1 MDYVWEMIVEMTVQE
16 SKEGTAMTGNA
27 IGAAQI
33 ALHRPTYVEVD
44 VDCIRKNVKTF
55 LSLLKPETK
64 LMAIVKAD
72 AYGHG
77 AVPVARTAIEAGA
90 QWLGVALT
98 QEAAQL
104 RDAGFQQPIL
114 VLGYTDSQDYA
125 YMAAR
130 QIRPAIYSLEQGLA
144 FGEAAQA
151 AGVKASIH
159 IKVDTGMGRLGFQ
172 PGEEAL
178 QQILRL
184 ARHPYIEIEGLFT
197 HFAKA
202 DENDQ
207 TSVKGQAAM
216 FKAFSQQIK
225 NRGVAVPIC
234 HCANTAAAMKL
245 PEAHMDM
252 IRLGIGLY
260 GLYPSE
266 ESKQWGIQLAEAIS
280 LKSCLSHV
288 KAVPAGTA
296 VSYGHTWTAVRSS
309 VIGTVP
315 IGYADGVSRHLSN
328 RGTVLVNGQRAPIVG
343 RVCMDQLMVDLT
355 GLPEAATG
363 QPVVLL
369 GQQGAEKIPV
379 DEVAMLL
386 NTINYEIVCD
396 LSCRLPRRY
405 VNV

>member
-1 MDYVWEMIVEMTVQE
+1 MTGQKN
-16 SKEGTAMTGNA
+16 KEGSLIMEKAM
-27 IGAAQI
+27 GAEEI
-33 ALHRPTYVEVD
+33 LLRRPAYVEVD
-44 VDCIRKNVKTF
+44 LDCIRQNVKTY
-55 LSLLKPETK
+55 LSLLKPDTR

-77 AVPVARTAIEAGA
+77 AVPVARAATEAGA
-90 QWLGVALT
+90 RWLGVALT

-104 RDAGFQQPIL
+104 RDAGFRQPIL
-114 VLGYTDSQDYA
+114 VLGYADPQDYG
-125 YMAAR
+125 YMVR
-130 QIRPAIYSLEQGLA
+130 QQIRPAIYTLEQGLA
-144 FGEAAQA
+144 FGDAARA
-151 AGVKASIH
+151 AGIRAPIH
-159 IKVDTGMGRLGFQ
+159 LKVDTGMGRLGFL

-178 QQILRL
+178 QEILQL
-184 ARHPYIEIEGLFT
+184 ARHPHIEIEGLFT

-207 TSVKGQAAM
+207 TSVKGQAAL
-216 FKAFSQQIK
+216 FKQFAGQIK
-225 NRGVAVPIC
+225 DRGLAIPIC

-266 ESKQWGIQLAEAIS
+266 DSKQWGIQLAEAIS

-288 KAVPAGTA
+288 KAVPAGTSL
-296 VSYGHTWTAVRSS
+296 SYGHTWTASRPS

-328 RGTVLVNGQRAPIVG
+328 RGAALVDGRRVPMVG
-343 RVCMDQLMVDLT
+343 RVCMDQLMLDLT
-355 GLPEAATG
+355 GLPGMKPG

-369 GQQGAEKIPV
+369 GRQGAERIPV
-379 DEVAMLL
+379 DEAAGLL

-405 VNV
+405 VNA